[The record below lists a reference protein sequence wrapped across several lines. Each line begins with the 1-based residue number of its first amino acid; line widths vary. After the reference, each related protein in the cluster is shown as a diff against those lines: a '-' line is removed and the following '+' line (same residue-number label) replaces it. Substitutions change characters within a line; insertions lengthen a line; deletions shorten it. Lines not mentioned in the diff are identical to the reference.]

1 MAADY
6 LWEMRATLVEC
17 VCGTVFRTEE
27 VAGDNLG
34 LHEFIYLFIIC
45 PSCST
50 SLRYIRNLHTFKIRT
65 NFQSEHNLVQ
75 EKVTLRD
82 NWTSHYEC

>member
-17 VCGTVFRTEE
+17 VCGMVFRTEE
-27 VAGDNLG
+27 VADDNLG

-50 SLRYIRNLHTFKIRT
+50 SLKYIRNVHTFKIYLY
-65 NFQSEHNLVQ
+65 NKSECVYVCSRL
-75 EKVTLRD
+75 TL
-82 NWTSHYEC
+82 